1 MSPGRSDRRKSAT
14 RAAIVKA
21 ANRLFEAGGYDST
34 SMDDIARTADVAVRT
49 IYLHF
54 DSKAA
59 ILLAYLDEW
68 VDAFV
73 DEILARPVEEP
84 VGNAVEAALARLTAA
99 GWEDRTMAEAT
110 DPHPMVALI
119 VDGPTD
125 IVGHVLTTWLRAQD
139 RIVADA
145 VDRGAFPTGSLEP
158 RARAAAIFASWLAT
172 MLAVRDS
179 YRGSGLPHELSGNQV
194 GSLIAH
200 RFSDGGL

>member
-1 MSPGRSDRRKSAT
+1 MSTGRSDRRKSAT

-21 ANRLFEAGGYDST
+21 ANRLFEADGYEST
-34 SMDDIARTADVAVRT
+34 SMEDIARVADVAVRT

-68 VDAFV
+68 VDAFIH
-73 DEILARPVEEP
+73 EILARPVDEP
-84 VGNAVEAALARLTAA
+84 VGHTVEAALAQLTAA
-99 GWEDRTMAEAT
+99 GWEDRTIAEST

-158 RARAAAIFASWLAT
+158 RTRAAAIFASWLAT
-172 MLAVRDS
+172 MLAVRDG
-179 YRGSGLPHELSGNQV
+179 YRGSGLPNELSGNQI
-194 GSLIAH
+194 GSLIAR
-200 RFSDGGL
+200 RFSDGSL